1 MFGEK
6 FLIWGNFSN
15 LDTHLL
21 LGVFV
26 INVKISKNF

>member
-6 FLIWGNFSN
+6 FLIWANFSN

-21 LGVFV
+21 LRVFV
-26 INVKISKNF
+26 TNVKISENF

>member
-1 MFGEK
+1 MFGEN

-21 LGVFV
+21 FRVFV
-26 INVKISKNF
+26 NNVKISENF